1 MRNYLYTLCAFALT
15 LNIAHA
21 DEGEELPPSF
31 ECDNNHGACGT
42 PNMSGGGG
50 GGGGGG
56 SILIANTDLGDT
68 YQHADDFDD
77 DGIEDPQDN
86 CPRVRNMDQLDQDG
100 DGFGDMCDN
109 CLNINNPLQLNKD
122 GDSFGDLCD
131 LDLDGDGID
140 NNVDNCPNIHN
151 PFAADSKQPDL
162 DLDGIGDACD
172 DDIDGDGLPSI
183 SDPCPMNSEISTPNE
198 SQLSSCF
205 PDIDG
210 DGIFEI
216 GPEGSGVIDNCPG
229 VYNPDQLNLDG
240 DGKGNLC
247 DDDDDDDGV
256 IDLLDNCP
264 LLANPMVD
272 GKQLDQDR
280 DQVGDACDERFCF
293 VVYGDEAN
301 CLDPQ
306 ESFTVYTP
314 SFLVNTGDPTRLRL
328 FANRENQEME
338 YSWRVISAPEGA
350 SVAVS
355 NATGVVTNS
364 APFEYRYNEGQEPT
378 FIPEVAGEYII
389 EITATTVGAD
399 IETNEV
405 EASSTFTARLV
416 AEGAALANG
425 SCAQHKSR
433 APHLFFI
440 FVGLFALVYRRKIA

>member
-1 MRNYLYTLCAFALT
+1 
-15 LNIAHA
+15 
-21 DEGEELPPSF
+21 
-31 ECDNNHGACGT
+31 
-42 PNMSGGGG
+42 
-50 GGGGGG
+50 
-56 SILIANTDLGDT
+56 
-68 YQHADDFDD
+68 
-77 DGIEDPQDN
+77 
-86 CPRVRNMDQLDQDG
+86 
-100 DGFGDMCDN
+100 MCDN

-355 NATGVVTNS
+355 NATGVVISS
-364 APFEYRYNEGQEPT
+364 APFEY
-378 FIPEVAGEYII
+378 
-389 EITATTVGAD
+389 
-399 IETNEV
+399 
-405 EASSTFTARLV
+405 
-416 AEGAALANG
+416 
-425 SCAQHKSR
+425 
-433 APHLFFI
+433 
-440 FVGLFALVYRRKIA
+440 